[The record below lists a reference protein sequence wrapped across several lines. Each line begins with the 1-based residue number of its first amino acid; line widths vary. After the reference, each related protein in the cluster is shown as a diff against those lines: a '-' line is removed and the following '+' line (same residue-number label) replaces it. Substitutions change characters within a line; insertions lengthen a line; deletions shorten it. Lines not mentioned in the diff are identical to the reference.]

1 MARLPQIQRSM
12 GIGCHSYVDD
22 TQFWVGFSEDNNSN
36 SINNETEAR
45 KMITRAFSTISSFM
59 HDSNLK
65 LNPSKNQFIPFSRK
79 NSPSD
84 LSALQ
89 LEDGVCIEHYDE
101 VRNLGVVMYYKLSIH
116 SHANS
121 IRKSGFLQLTRL
133 QFIRSF
139 ILKQQFVTLVHAF
152 ITSRLDFCNSIVY
165 CLPDSLVNRAIDI
178 TGAKKF
184 DWATTAVYTGC
195 QSD

>member
-1 MARLPQIQRSM
+1 M
-12 GIGCHSYVDD
+12 
-22 TQFWVGFSEDNNSN
+22 
-36 SINNETEAR
+36 
-45 KMITRAFSTISSFM
+45 
-59 HDSNLK
+59 K

-79 NSPSD
+79 NSPSV

-121 IRKSGFLQLTRL
+121 IRKSGFLQLKRL
-133 QFIRSF
+133 RLLQSF

-152 ITSRLDFCNSIVY
+152 ITSHLDFCNSIVY
-165 CLPDSLVNRAIDI
+165 CLPDSLVNRILTAQQSCAIDI

-184 DWATTAVYTGC
+184 DC
-195 QSD
+195 IQI